1 MSLSIINS
9 KTSNGILNF
18 EIKSNVDNPIDKSII
33 NGIRRT
39 ILNDIPAVGIQQ
51 ENIHIN
57 HNETSLHNEFMK
69 HRISLI
75 PLNIDPTTYD
85 NDYLLVLD
93 VENKTSQIKT
103 ITTNDFKIH
112 HLKKEN
118 IGKEDLALSKD
129 NYDLDKEIDSKLKKK
144 ILRPFIIE
152 DITSYIIIT
161 ELKNTNSETEFQHL
175 QLYLFPTIGT
185 GKTNA
190 LFNNIPQC
198 SYSFTESPKLLKLAL
213 TNELKIKN
221 IAKEEKETFE
231 REFTNA
237 YKQRYYYR
245 NHDNEPYWYNFV
257 IKSNHY
263 FNSKEIFINS
273 MNILIDRLNRC
284 NENLK
289 LITIEPEKSRYSVTI
304 EKNNALHFILED
316 ENDTI
321 GNILQSHIVNNITD
335 DTLITFCGYKKIHP
349 LEEKIKLVIF
359 NKLLNDIDELS
370 IISKVIFS
378 ISDNI
383 DEIVNILEEIIE
395 KSKSI

>member
-1 MSLSIINS
+1 MSLSILNS
-9 KTSNGILNF
+9 KTSNGILKF
-18 EIKSNVDNPIDKSII
+18 EIKSDVDNPIDKSII

-39 ILNDIPAVGIQQ
+39 ILNDISAVGIQQ

-75 PLNIDPTTYD
+75 PLNIDPTTYN

-93 VENKTSQIKT
+93 VENKTSQIRT

-112 HLKKEN
+112 PLKKEN
-118 IGKEDLALSKD
+118 IGKEDLSLSKD

-161 ELKNTNSETEFQHL
+161 ELKNTNSETEYQHL
-175 QLYLFPTIGT
+175 QLYLFPTIGK
-185 GKTNA
+185 GKINA

-198 SYSFTESPKLLKLAL
+198 SYSFTESPKLLKQAL

-221 IAKEEKETFE
+221 IGKDERDTFE

-263 FNSKEIFINS
+263 FNSKDTFINS
-273 MNILIDRLNRC
+273 LNILIGRLNRC

-289 LITIEPEKSRYSVTI
+289 LITIEPEKSRYSVTV
-304 EKNNALHFILED
+304 EKNNALHFILDD

-349 LEEKIKLVIF
+349 LEEKIKLVVF

-370 IISKVIFS
+370 IVSKVIFS

>member
-9 KTSNGILNF
+9 KTSNRILNF
-18 EIKSNVDNPIDKSII
+18 EIKSNIDNPIEKSII

-39 ILNDIPAVGIQQ
+39 ILNDIPAIGIQQ

-112 HLKKEN
+112 PLKKEN
-118 IGKEDLALSKD
+118 IGKEDLSLSKD

-161 ELKNTNSETEFQHL
+161 ELKNTNSETEHQHL

-185 GKTNA
+185 GKKNA

-198 SYSFTESPKLLKLAL
+198 SYSFTESPKLLKQAL

-231 REFTNA
+231 REFTNS

-304 EKNNALHFILED
+304 EKNNALHFILDD

-370 IISKVIFS
+370 IVSKVIFS

>member
-1 MSLSIINS
+1 MSLSILNS
-9 KTSNGILNF
+9 KTSNGILKF
-18 EIKSNVDNPIDKSII
+18 EIKSDVDNPIDKSII

-39 ILNDIPAVGIQQ
+39 ILNDISAVGIQQ

-75 PLNIDPTTYD
+75 PLNIDPTTYN

-93 VENKTSQIKT
+93 VENKTSQIRT

-112 HLKKEN
+112 PLKKEN
-118 IGKEDLALSKD
+118 IGKEDLSLSKD

-161 ELKNTNSETEFQHL
+161 ELKNTNSETEYQHL
-175 QLYLFPTIGT
+175 QLYLFPTIGK
-185 GKTNA
+185 GKINA

-198 SYSFTESPKLLKLAL
+198 SYSFTESPKLLKQAL

-221 IAKEEKETFE
+221 IGKDERDTFE

-263 FNSKEIFINS
+263 FNSKDTFINS
-273 MNILIDRLNRC
+273 LNILIGRLNRC

-289 LITIEPEKSRYSVTI
+289 LITIEPEKSRYSVTV
-304 EKNNALHFILED
+304 EKNNALHFILDD

-349 LEEKIKLVIF
+349 LEEKIKLVVF

-370 IISKVIFS
+370 IVSKVIFS

-383 DEIVNILEEIIE
+383 DEIINILEKIIE